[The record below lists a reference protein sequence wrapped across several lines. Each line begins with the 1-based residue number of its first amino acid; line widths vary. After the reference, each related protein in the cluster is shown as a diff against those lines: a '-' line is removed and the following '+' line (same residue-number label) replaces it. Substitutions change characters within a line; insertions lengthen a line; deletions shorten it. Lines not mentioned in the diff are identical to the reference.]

1 MNGTRHCRRHCRN
14 VKVATSVLFGPCA
27 GVGWVA
33 LEPLSGQG
41 AALVGLAS
49 MARGAFMESMEP
61 QSTMQRLP
69 SFESGGGV
77 VRRPADGTARAA
89 VLVRR

>member
-1 MNGTRHCRRHCRN
+1 MNVTRRCRRHCRN
-14 VKVATSVLFGPCA
+14 VKVATSVLIGPCA

-33 LEPLSGQG
+33 VEPLSNPG
-41 AALVGLAS
+41 AAGLVGLAS
-49 MARGAFMESMEP
+49 MARGAFMEP

-69 SFESGGGV
+69 SFESGRGV